1 VSHRRFARV
10 LRPLG
15 LLAVVLAAGLG
26 VVAAQTPVDAWTVQ
40 TVALRDLREA
50 RAAAAE
56 LRTLGLDGYTEFA
69 MSQGKQYVRVRLGCF
84 QDRETADAMAR
95 VLRGRV
101 TKEAVSVQ
109 LTLGAPV
116 RGCVERQVGFI
127 KPSRWQPD
135 GAGVGDFHV
144 EVAGQRARVVYAGTR
159 WAVLQAND
167 LSPAR
172 SWPVRLRARQTKL
185 AGRPAVAVELDAGSV
200 VLCPGT
206 LLGVVGDAAIVEEE
220 ASVVACRWRSIGG
233 AVAGMATP

>member
-1 VSHRRFARV
+1 MRVRRS
-10 LRPLG
+10 LG
-15 LLAVVLAAGLG
+15 LLVTLLAAVLG
-26 VVAAQTPVDAWTVQ
+26 VAVAQTPADAWTVQ

-69 MSQGKQYVRVRLGCF
+69 MSQGKQYVRVRLGCYL
-84 QDRETADAMAR
+84 DRETADGMAR
-95 VLRGRV
+95 LLRGRV
-101 TKEAVSVQ
+101 TKEAVSVP
-109 LTLGAPV
+109 LSVGAPV
-116 RGCVERQVGFI
+116 RGCVQRQVGFL

-167 LSPAR
+167 PSPAR
-172 SWPVRLRARQTKL
+172 SWPVRVRARQTLL
-185 AGRPAVAVELDAGSV
+185 AGHPAVAVEEEAGPV

-206 LLGVVGDAAIVEEE
+206 LLGVVGDAAIVDDD
-220 ASVVACRWRSIGG
+220 ASVVACRWRPSGG
-233 AVAGMATP
+233 AVAGMAAP